1 MAYEHERGRALT
13 NAMDETLARND
24 KHDFLMYARR
34 YIELLTEHME
44 KENYVL
50 FPKAEQ
56 ILTSEE
62 DEKIAE
68 AFTEFEQTT
77 AGAPTYE
84 RLRGTLES
92 LASKYL
98 QSNDRSA
105 SGQNESPAFQS
116 VQ

>member
-1 MAYEHERGRALT
+1 MEFPLRVE
-13 NAMDETLARND
+13 MRNSQNR
-24 KHDFLMYARR
+24 H
-34 YIELLTEHME
+34 
-44 KENYVL
+44 ENYVL

-77 AGAPTYE
+77 VGAPTYE
-84 RLRGTLES
+84 RLRGMLES

-98 QSNDRSA
+98 SA
-105 SGQNESPAFQS
+105 APVLS
-116 VQ
+116 